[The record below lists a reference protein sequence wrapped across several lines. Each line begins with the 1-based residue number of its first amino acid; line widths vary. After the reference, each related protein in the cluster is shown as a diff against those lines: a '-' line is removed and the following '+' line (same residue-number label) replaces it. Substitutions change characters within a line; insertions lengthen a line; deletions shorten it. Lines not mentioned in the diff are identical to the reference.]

1 VGKSFLYKQEK
12 IAMKKILLVD
22 DEPDIVEFLKY
33 NLEQQNFEVIVGYNG
48 EEALQKL
55 VEKPDLIL
63 LDIMMPKLDGFET
76 CKRIRAN
83 KEFENVPIVFLTARV
98 GEIDEIKGLELGA
111 SDFIQKPISPN
122 KLIARVKSNL
132 RKVERFAP
140 KLPEP
145 IKIHYGPIVMDK
157 EKYEVFIDNEKK
169 VLPRKEFEVLYFLI
183 NNPGKVF
190 GRDVLLKE
198 IWGFDVYI
206 IERTV
211 DVHIRK
217 IREKLGKHMEL
228 IETVKG
234 VGYRMKSLE

>member
-1 VGKSFLYKQEK
+1 
-12 IAMKKILLVD
+12 MKKILLVD

-33 NLEQQNFEVIVGYNG
+33 NLEQQNYEVIVGYNG

-55 VEKPDLIL
+55 LEKPDIIL

-76 CKRIRAN
+76 CKIIRGK
-83 KEFENVPIVFLTARV
+83 KEFENIPIVFLTARS

-111 SDFIQKPISPN
+111 SDFIHKPISPN

-132 RKVERFAP
+132 RKAEKFVPR
-140 KLPEP
+140 LPEL
-145 IKIHYGPIVMDK
+145 IVMKYGPIVIDK
-157 EKYEVFIDNEKK
+157 EKYEVYIDNEKK
-169 VLPRKEFEVLYFLI
+169 VFPKKEFEILYFLV

-190 GRDVLLKE
+190 GREVLLKE
-198 IWGFDVYI
+198 IWGFDVLVVD
-206 IERTV
+206 RTV

-217 IREKLGKHMEL
+217 IREKLGKHDNL

-234 VGYRMKSLE
+234 VGYRLK

>member
-1 VGKSFLYKQEK
+1 
-12 IAMKKILLVD
+12 MKKILLVD

-33 NLEQQNFEVIVGYNG
+33 NLEQQNFEVIIGYNG
-48 EEALQKL
+48 EEALQMLTK
-55 VEKPDLIL
+55 KPDLIM

-76 CKRIRAN
+76 CKRIREK
-83 KEFENVPIVFLTARV
+83 KEFKNIPIIFLTARV

-132 RKVERFAP
+132 RKAESIAP
-140 KLPEP
+140 TKTEP
-145 IKIHYGPIVMDK
+145 NEIKYGHIEINK
-157 EKYEVFIDNEKK
+157 EKYEVFIDGEKK
-169 VLPRKEFEVLYFLI
+169 VFPRKEFEVLYFLV

-190 GRDVLLKE
+190 GRDILLKE
-198 IWGFDVYI
+198 IWGFDVYVI
-206 IERTV
+206 DRTV

-217 IREKLGKHMEL
+217 IREKLGKHKEL

-234 VGYRMKSLE
+234 VGYRLKSLV